1 MAGYVQSAA
10 VPKDAALCAFI
21 RKTSMHLH
29 SAGNLTAAQATGANV
44 DMLRCPVHYGLDAF
58 YVGLPCTVGTSVG
71 VGYLY
76 AKGYTLVADPAFSHI
91 PAPPLSETEIK
102 ESLF

>member
-58 YVGLPCTVGTSVG
+58 YVGLPCTVRTSVR
-71 VGYLY
+71 VAYLDAERNTLT
-76 AKGYTLVADPAFSHI
+76 AKFTLCH
-91 PAPPLSETEIK
+91 L
-102 ESLF
+102 

>member
-1 MAGYVQSAA
+1 MVKAPLSQ
-10 VPKDAALCAFI
+10 KDAALLCLI
-21 RKTSMHLH
+21 RKTSVHLH

-71 VGYLY
+71 VADFDTESNILT
-76 AKGYTLVADPAFSHI
+76 AKFTLCH
-91 PAPPLSETEIK
+91 L
-102 ESLF
+102 